1 MTWMLWKTEHGIAEE
16 ESEKIQMNY
25 KWVNWEK
32 TKLLLIFFTF
42 SDFISKAKFWNKAL
56 TNKFIIGVVTW

>member
-32 TKLLLIFFTF
+32 TKLLLIFHFLWF
-42 SDFISKAKFWNKAL
+42 YLKSKILKQSFNK
-56 TNKFIIGVVTW
+56 

>member
-1 MTWMLWKTEHGIAEE
+1 MTWMLWKTEHGFAEE

-32 TKLLLIFFTF
+32 TKLLLIFHFLWF
-42 SDFISKAKFWNKAL
+42 YLKAKFWNKAL

>member
-1 MTWMLWKTEHGIAEE
+1 MTWMLWKTEHEFAEE

-42 SDFISKAKFWNKAL
+42 SDFISKQNFETKL
-56 TNKFIIGVVTW
+56 

>member
-32 TKLLLIFFTF
+32 NKIIANFSLSLILSQKQNFETKL
-42 SDFISKAKFWNKAL
+42 
-56 TNKFIIGVVTW
+56 